1 MPVSADTSARVISRS
16 RRRARSRGPTPS
28 RSMPASLPE
37 RQRGLPDVHVRSHRR
52 HRRWSE
58 MEIKDVVV
66 IGGGAAGLNAALMLA
81 RSRRSVLVVD
91 GGAPRNAAAA
101 GVHGLLGREG
111 VPPAELLRRGA
122 DEVRGYG
129 GELTTGVVV
138 KVSRADG
145 GLAAEL
151 ADGRSV
157 RGRRVLV

>member
-91 GGAPRNAAAA
+91 GGAPRNAPAA
-101 GVHGLLGREG
+101 GVHGLLGLDG
-111 VPPAELLRRGA
+111 TPPADLLAKGRA
-122 DEVRGYG
+122 EVRGYG
-129 GELTTGVVV
+129 GLVVDGE
-138 KVSRADG
+138 VSS
-145 GLAAEL
+145 AAP
-151 ADGRSV
+151 AAASAKGDP
-157 RGRRVLV
+157 